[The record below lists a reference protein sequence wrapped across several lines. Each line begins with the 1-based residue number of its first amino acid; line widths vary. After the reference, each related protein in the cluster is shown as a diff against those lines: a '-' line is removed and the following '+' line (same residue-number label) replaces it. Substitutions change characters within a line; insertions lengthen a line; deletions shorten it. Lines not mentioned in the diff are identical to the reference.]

1 MVNQYM
7 HDYNNVETIITSLKN
22 IKKNYEDKID
32 EIKKLVIDI
41 EGSSSW
47 VDQTIKTS
55 FINCCNQYV
64 TLYGRV
70 ISGMDVYITYLE
82 KKSKAALEL
91 ETAYSRGA

>member
-7 HDYNNVETIITSLKN
+7 HDYNNVETIITSLRN

-55 FINCCNQYV
+55 FIYNNGV
-64 TLYGRV
+64 AVVFENPT
-70 ISGMDVYITYLE
+70 T
-82 KKSKAALEL
+82 KKQRIFTINE
-91 ETAYSRGA
+91 R